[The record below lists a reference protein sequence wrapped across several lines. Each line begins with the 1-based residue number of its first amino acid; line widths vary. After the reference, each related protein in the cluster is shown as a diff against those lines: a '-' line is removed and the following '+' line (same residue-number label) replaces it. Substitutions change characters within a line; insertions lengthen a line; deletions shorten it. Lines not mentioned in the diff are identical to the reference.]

1 MKGNVIK
8 NIFFPFIFIFLIN
21 GCNSTSTNVSS
32 SWESES
38 DLKEFLKLLENDE
51 PYIGFFNIEKNC
63 ISNIDDNYLKA
74 RNKIF
79 YAISIATDEPEYE
92 RERFLRFLKK
102 NSYF

>member
-51 PYIGFFNIEKNC
+51 PYIGFFNIEKN
-63 ISNIDDNYLKA
+63 SSTLSVSFVVTPNFFD
-74 RNKIF
+74 
-79 YAISIATDEPEYE
+79 
-92 RERFLRFLKK
+92 FLTAL
-102 NSYF
+102 